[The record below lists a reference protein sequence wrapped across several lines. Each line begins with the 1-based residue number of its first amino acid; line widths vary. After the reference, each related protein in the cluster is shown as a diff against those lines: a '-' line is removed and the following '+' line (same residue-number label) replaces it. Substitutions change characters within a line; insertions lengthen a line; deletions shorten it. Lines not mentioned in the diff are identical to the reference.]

1 MNHRPTTIACPFCA
15 RLNRV
20 DLTKLDR
27 GPKCAECGRP
37 LHFDRPIKA
46 TGADFDRT
54 IQDTAVPIVVDFY
67 ADWCGPCKV
76 LAPTID
82 QLAHDR
88 SGEIVVLKVDT
99 DRDQELSMRFGI
111 RGIPTVIGFFGG
123 REVGRVV
130 GIATRPELDQLVTR
144 K

>member
-1 MNHRPTTIACPFCA
+1 
-15 RLNRV
+15 V

-37 LHFDRPIKA
+37 LHLDRPVKA

-54 IQDTAVPIVVDFY
+54 IQDSAVPIVVDFY

-82 QLAHDR
+82 QFALDR
-88 SGEIVVLKVDT
+88 AGEIVVLKVDT

-144 K
+144 R